1 MVDVWAKREERTMES
16 PLALSLARGAMA
28 IDTAMIL
35 ALGAQYIGS
44 ACHDDNVAAE
54 AAAAVV
60 VGKTVAVT
68 N

>member
-1 MVDVWAKREERTMES
+1 MIDVWAKREERTMGS
-16 PLALSLARGAMA
+16 PLAVALARGAMA

-35 ALGAQYIGS
+35 ALGAHDIGS
-44 ACHDDNVAAE
+44 ARHDDNVAVE
-54 AAAAVV
+54 AAAVV